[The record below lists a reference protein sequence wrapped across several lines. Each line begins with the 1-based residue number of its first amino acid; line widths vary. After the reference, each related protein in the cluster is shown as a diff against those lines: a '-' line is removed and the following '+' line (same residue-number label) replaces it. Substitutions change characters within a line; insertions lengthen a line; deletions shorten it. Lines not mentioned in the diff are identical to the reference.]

1 MTRPDPGPRTLA
13 LAFVVATLVASSVAS
28 ADRYAVLVANNRG
41 WGSEPRLRFTHD
53 DARRLAATL
62 KDLGG
67 FSPANVVVLTEA
79 GPADIERAIKRLG
92 ARARAAGASANNTLL
107 FFFYSGHGDGRSLHL
122 GTSTLTYARLKT
134 LISAAPTRVRLAIVD
149 ACKSGAITFKGGR
162 RGPAYDLRVH
172 NSSRVSGDIFLSA
185 AARGENSQE
194 STRLKGSFFATYVTS
209 GLRGAADA
217 NKDGVVTLSELYAY
231 AYAKTVGRT
240 SGTRAGAQHPSYL
253 FNIRGRGDLVLTR
266 PGKAR
271 ASLIIRR
278 GAKDRRYLVLRASD
292 DSMVAEVPA
301 ALAKQTHIGLRP
313 GHYKVRRWTRDAVLE
328 QRVELAS
335 NERLMVR
342 DGAMRPIILPGALTK
357 GELISR
363 TWSLGVGYSLSALDL
378 DETVPAHRLQLSLR
392 APLGSWALA
401 TYLEW
406 GHDRYEGDVMDV
418 RTNLFS
424 VGLSVAYDI
433 PTRFGLVEL
442 GPVVAYSL
450 LDQGLQ
456 PWGSRLSS
464 GLFAGGRAEYAVPLS
479 LWRLAIGVDT
489 WVGYSVYGLN
499 EDPLHRFTVKM
510 TALLKLWL

>member
-1 MTRPDPGPRTLA
+1 MRRALWWLALWATLA
-13 LAFVVATLVASSVAS
+13 AAAPAR
-28 ADRYAVLVANNRG
+28 AERYAVLVANNRG

-62 KDLGG
+62 KELGG
-67 FSPANVVVLTEA
+67 FSPANVIVLTEA
-79 GPADIERAIKRLG
+79 GPAEIERALKRLG
-92 ARARAAGASANNTLL
+92 GRARAAGAAATNTLL

-122 GTSTLTYARLKT
+122 GSSSLTYARLKS
-134 LISAAPTRVRLAIVD
+134 LIAGSPTRVRLTVVD
-149 ACKSGAITFKGGR
+149 ACKSGAITLKGGR
-162 RGPAYDLRVH
+162 RGPAFDVRVH
-172 NSSRVSGDIFLSA
+172 DSARVSGDIFLSA
-185 AARGENSQE
+185 AARGESSQE
-194 STRLKGSFFATYVTS
+194 SARLKGSFFATYVTS

-266 PGKAR
+266 PGKAQ

-278 GAKDRRYLVLRASD
+278 GARDRRYLVLRASD

-301 ALAKQTHIGLRP
+301 ARAKQTHIGLRP
-313 GHYKVRRWTRDAVLE
+313 GRYKVRRWTRDAVLE

-335 NERLMVR
+335 NERRMVR
-342 DGAMRPIILPGALTK
+342 DAAMRPVILPHTLTK
-357 GELISR
+357 GELVSR
-363 TWSLGVGYSLSALDL
+363 TWSLGLGYALSPLDL
-378 DETVPAHRLQLSLR
+378 EETVPAHRLQLSLR
-392 APLGSWALA
+392 APLGAWALA

-418 RTNLFS
+418 RTDLFS
-424 VGLSVAYDI
+424 LALSVAYDI

-442 GPVVAYSL
+442 GPVVAYTL

-464 GLFAGGRAEYAVPLS
+464 GLFAGGRVEYAVPLS
-479 LWRLAIGVDT
+479 LWRLAIGIDT

-499 EDPLHRFTVKM
+499 EDPLHRFTIK
-510 TALLKLWL
+510 TSALLKLWL